1 MKVALAAAALCALL
15 ALPAASAAADPK
27 PRTGSSVVVET
38 AKGAVF
44 VQKRG
49 SSRRARLGSRPQA
62 IPVGSLVDATRGTV
76 ELTSTANR
84 SGSRRQSAVFYDGA
98 FVVSQNKAAR
108 PMTDLTLAGGD
119 FSGCAAEKR
128 RTGVFATRTSR
139 RRLWGSGKGRFRTRG
154 RNGTATVRGT
164 TWLTSDECAG
174 TATLNK
180 SGEVLAE
187 AANVDLDR
195 LLEPGQSVIFHC
207 NGQPPAGVSQRYCVL
222 LLSQPANTERD
233 QPFDLV
239 GFAIA
244 TIGTP
249 EDRYVLCARNPDGT
263 SDCGEFPFRPADGN
277 GFKYGG
283 VVCVFATRGDYSITW
298 TLGGQPLPVPLP
310 FSIEA
315 PYQGQGGCLSD
326 PPRPGIDPPV
336 SKTSDAQ
343 RLARATAGVN

>member
-1 MKVALAAAALCALL
+1 VRIALATALCALL
-15 ALPAASAAADPK
+15 ALPAAASAANPK
-27 PRTGSSVVVET
+27 PRTGSSVVVER

-62 IPVGSLVDATRGTV
+62 IPVGSMVDATRGTV

-84 SGSRRQSAVFYDGA
+84 SGSKRQSAVFYDGA
-98 FVVSQNKAAR
+98 FVVSQDKGAR

-128 RTGVFATRTSR
+128 RTGVFATRTAR

-154 RNGTATVRGT
+154 RNGSATVRGT

-207 NGQPPAGVSQRYCVL
+207 NAQPPAGVSQRYCVL
-222 LLSQPANTERD
+222 VLSQPANTERD

-244 TIGTP
+244 AIGTA
-249 EDRYVLCARNPDGT
+249 EERYVLCARNPDGT
-263 SDCGEFPFRPADGN
+263 SDCGEFPLRSAD

-283 VVCVFATRGDYSITW
+283 VVCVFSTPGDYSITW

-310 FSIEA
+310 YSIET
-315 PYQGQGGCLSD
+315 PFQGQGTCLSD

-336 SKTSDAQ
+336 SKNSDPLW
-343 RLARATAGVN
+343 RARSAAGVN